1 MLEED
6 ILFEVGDLVK
16 MDNQFS
22 PERHPPMG
30 TYGLVTRVE
39 NWHDECH
46 DSNSDSDELVDIGQ
60 FINVCWAHH
69 LNFNDQCYTEASLKL
84 VARA

>member
-39 NWHDECH
+39 NWKEEV
-46 DSNSDSDELVDIGQ
+46 SSSDNHQATADIGQ

-69 LNFNDQCYTEASLKL
+69 LNFNSQCYTEASLKL
-84 VARA
+84 VARS